1 MSPFVLRK
9 GRRFGLAAL
18 LRRTAD
24 VRPEEVTL
32 VFWCWIYIFCVLSS
46 YYVMRP
52 IREQMGV
59 AGGVANLPWLFTATL
74 AGMLVANLPFALLV
88 QRLPRSRFV
97 PLVYRFFGL
106 NILGFAAALHLSGPD
121 QALWIGR
128 AFFVWVSIYNLFV
141 VSVFWQLNVDLFSPE
156 QGRRLFGV
164 ISAGATIGA
173 IFGSGIT
180 AGLAR
185 SVPPPLLLIAAAVLL
200 EVAVLSASRLTR
212 LSPASGDRRASPS
225 AGSADQPV
233 GGSSAIA
240 GLTHAIRS
248 PYLLGVSAFLL
259 LFAITS
265 TFLYFQ
271 QAAIVAASFSDRGS
285 QTAFFAT
292 LDLCVNTVTLVIQLF
307 VTGRV
312 LGTLGIAVALA
323 LLPGLT
329 ALGFGVLAFAPTL
342 ATVAVFQVLRRS
354 ADYSIARPAREV
366 LFTVVPRE
374 DRYKAKAFIDT
385 FVYRLGDQVGAWS
398 MALLGAISNA
408 AGALVAILLAIAWLI
423 NALWLGRQQRS
434 REKIAAE
441 GLH

>member
-1 MSPFVLRK
+1 
-9 GRRFGLAAL
+9 
-18 LRRTAD
+18 
-24 VRPEEVTL
+24 
-32 VFWCWIYIFCVLSS
+32 
-46 YYVMRP
+46 
-52 IREQMGV
+52 
-59 AGGVANLPWLFTATL
+59 
-74 AGMLVANLPFALLV
+74 
-88 QRLPRSRFV
+88 
-97 PLVYRFFGL
+97 
-106 NILGFAAALHLSGPD
+106 
-121 QALWIGR
+121 
-128 AFFVWVSIYNLFV
+128 
-141 VSVFWQLNVDLFSPE
+141 
-156 QGRRLFGV
+156 
-164 ISAGATIGA
+164 
-173 IFGSGIT
+173 
-180 AGLAR
+180 LAR

-408 AGALVAILLAIAWLI
+408 AGALAAILLAIAWLI

-434 REKIAAE
+434 REKIAA
-441 GLH
+441 GASLN

>member
-1 MSPFVLRK
+1 MLLQQGTPVASN
-9 GRRFGLAAL
+9 
-18 LRRTAD
+18 LRR
-24 VRPEEVTL
+24 
-32 VFWCWIYIFCVLSS
+32 
-46 YYVMRP
+46 
-52 IREQMGV
+52 
-59 AGGVANLPWLFTATL
+59 
-74 AGMLVANLPFALLV
+74 
-88 QRLPRSRFV
+88 
-97 PLVYRFFGL
+97 
-106 NILGFAAALHLSGPD
+106 
-121 QALWIGR
+121 GR
-128 AFFVWVSIYNLFV
+128 A
-141 VSVFWQLNVDLFSPE
+141 
-156 QGRRLFGV
+156 
-164 ISAGATIGA
+164 
-173 IFGSGIT
+173 
-180 AGLAR
+180 AGLAH
-185 SVPPPLLLIAAAVLL
+185 PLHQL
-200 EVAVLSASRLTR
+200 
-212 LSPASGDRRASPS
+212 DRRLPS

-248 PYLLGVSAFLL
+248 PYLLGVSAFLLLFLL

-374 DRYKAKAFIDT
+374 DRYTAKAFIDT
-385 FVYRLGDQVGAWS
+385 FVYWLGDQVGAWS
-398 MALLGAISNA
+398 MALLGASSNA

-434 REKIAAE
+434 REKIAA
-441 GLH
+441 GASLN